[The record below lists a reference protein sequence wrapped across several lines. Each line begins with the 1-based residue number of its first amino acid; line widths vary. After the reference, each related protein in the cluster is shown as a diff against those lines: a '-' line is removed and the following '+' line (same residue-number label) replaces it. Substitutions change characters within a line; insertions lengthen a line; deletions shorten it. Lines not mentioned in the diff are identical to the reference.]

1 MEPSITKHHRN
12 LSSAIHISTFSKY
25 LMPFGNFI
33 IPLILWISNKKESEF
48 VDFNGKQ
55 ALNFQIS
62 ILLYSMVAGAVIFGV
77 ALFTAWDVINF
88 INISDHNRHHIDLD
102 LDFDFDDPFSMT
114 RSIIL
119 ISIASI
125 LGLGLLAL
133 DVVSTIIATLRA
145 NEGLE
150 YKYPLT
156 IPFIK

>member
-1 MEPSITKHHRN
+1 MESSITKHQRN

-25 LMPFGNFI
+25 IMPFGNFI
-33 IPLILWISNKKESEF
+33 IPLVLWISNKKESEF

-62 ILLYSMVAGAVIFGV
+62 ILLYSMIAGAVIFGF

-88 INISDHNRHHIDLD
+88 INISDHNRHHIDFD
-102 LDFDFDDPFSMT
+102 LDFNFDDPFSMT
-114 RSIIL
+114 RSIII
-119 ISIASI
+119 ISIAGI

>member
-1 MEPSITKHHRN
+1 MESSITKHHRN

-25 LMPFGNFI
+25 FMPFGNFI

-62 ILLYSMVAGAVIFGV
+62 ILLYSMIAGAVIFGF
-77 ALFTAWDVINF
+77 ALFTAWDVLNF
-88 INISDHNRHHIDLD
+88 INISDHNRHHIDFD
-102 LDFDFDDPFSMT
+102 LNFNNDDPFSMT
-114 RSIIL
+114 RSVIL
-119 ISIASI
+119 ISIAGV

-145 NEGLE
+145 KEGLE
-150 YKYPLT
+150 YKYPLS

>member
-1 MEPSITKHHRN
+1 MESSITKHHRN

-25 LMPFGNFI
+25 FIPFGNFI
-33 IPLILWISNKKESEF
+33 VPLILWISNKNESGF
-48 VDFNGKQ
+48 VDINGKQ

-62 ILLYSMVAGAVIFGV
+62 ILLYSMIAGTVIFGF

-88 INISDHNRHHIDLD
+88 INISDHNRHHVDFD
-102 LDFDFDDPFSMT
+102 LDFDFDNPYSMSK
-114 RSIIL
+114 SIIL
-119 ISIASI
+119 ISIAGI

-133 DVVSTIIATLRA
+133 DVVCTIIATLRA

>member
-1 MEPSITKHHRN
+1 MESSITKHQRN

-62 ILLYSMVAGAVIFGV
+62 ILLYSMVAGAVIFGF
-77 ALFTAWDVINF
+77 AIFTAWDVINF
-88 INISDHNRHHIDLD
+88 IDISDHNRHHIDFD
-102 LDFDFDDPFSMT
+102 LDFHFNDPFSMT
-114 RSIIL
+114 QSIIL
-119 ISIASI
+119 ISIAGI

-133 DVVSTIIATLRA
+133 DVVSTIIATLKA

>member
-1 MEPSITKHHRN
+1 MESSITKHQRN

-62 ILLYSMVAGAVIFGV
+62 ILLYSMIAGAVIFGV

-88 INISDHNRHHIDLD
+88 INISDHNRHHIDF
-102 LDFDFDDPFSMT
+102 DFNFHFDDPFSMT
-114 RSIIL
+114 RSFIL
-119 ISIASI
+119 ISIAGI

-156 IPFIK
+156 IHFIK